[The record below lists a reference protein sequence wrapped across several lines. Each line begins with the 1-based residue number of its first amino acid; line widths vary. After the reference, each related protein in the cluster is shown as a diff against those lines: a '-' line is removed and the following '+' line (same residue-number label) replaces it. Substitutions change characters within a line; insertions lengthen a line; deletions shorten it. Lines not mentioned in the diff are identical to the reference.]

1 MSGTS
6 YEALRWYLSQVKGSL
21 TGDALEGDNFTCVEY
36 NDTGDLLAVGDK
48 GGRVTVFK
56 ESSSCEGNS
65 TCYDVY
71 CAFTSH
77 EPEFDYLK
85 SLEIEEKINSIT
97 WLPQITS
104 AHHLLSSNDKTIKL
118 WRLSERQHEAY
129 NFNRCEDESSS
140 AWSTD
145 EDAHL
150 RSETPGP
157 PMPQLNSSAQLRVP
171 RFRKASH
178 LTVEARPRRV
188 FANAHTYHIN
198 AVSLNSDQETF
209 LSSDDLRINL
219 WNLDVSDQSFTIVD
233 LKPTNMEDLSEVIT
247 CARFHPAE
255 CHLLAYSTS
264 RGIVRLCDMRVRAL
278 CDNHVLGRSQH
289 KSFSFNVNNA
299 FNLLLR

>member
-1 MSGTS
+1 MI
-6 YEALRWYLSQVKGSL
+6 YI
-21 TGDALEGDNFTCVEY
+21 
-36 NDTGDLLAVGDK
+36 
-48 GGRVTVFK
+48 VTVWRNLCSSVSGI
-56 ESSSCEGNS
+56 ESLFPNEMTHWFLDSLLFSARFFHSSIC
-65 TCYDVY
+65 
-71 CAFTSH
+71 
-77 EPEFDYLK
+77 L
-85 SLEIEEKINSIT
+85 
-97 WLPQITS
+97 
-104 AHHLLSSNDKTIKL
+104 DKTIKL

-219 WNLDVSDQSFTIVD
+219 WNLDVSDQSFSTLVG
-233 LKPTNMEDLSEVIT
+233 LWKPVSAVVCFYD
-247 CARFHPAE
+247 
-255 CHLLAYSTS
+255 AYNFC
-264 RGIVRLCDMRVRAL
+264 I
-278 CDNHVLGRSQH
+278 
-289 KSFSFNVNNA
+289 
-299 FNLLLR
+299 